1 MRRKIQ
7 KNKESL
13 FSVIP
18 SEIVEDFGLKQ
29 GDKLDFIT
37 KNGFIKVVPVHP
49 SCKTD
54 VQAAQHPGVSEDE
67 GND

>member
-1 MRRKIQ
+1 MRRKLQ

-29 GDKLDFIT
+29 GDKLDFRT
-37 KNGFIKVVPVHP
+37 EKGYIKVIPVRP
-49 SCKTD
+49 SAKID
-54 VQAAQHPGVSEDE
+54 AQAASDTPI
-67 GND
+67 

>member
-1 MRRKIQ
+1 MRRILQ

-29 GDKLDFIT
+29 GDKLDFRT
-37 KNGFIKVVPVHP
+37 EKDYIKVIPVHP
-49 SCKTD
+49 SVKTD
-54 VQAAQHPGVSEDE
+54 VQAVSHRPIKESVPT
-67 GND
+67 